1 MNGGVRIESTDIRYF
16 YRNIVKSGK
25 SYRIKHNNKDYG
37 EFSKLSDAL
46 YERDCLFYCKFDYD
60 LLVECDLPNKY
71 ENMDLPP
78 FPESRPRGQIKGNIK
93 FNKKEQEG
101 EILFDHKERKFCV
114 KRGEED
120 FGKYD
125 TMVEAYFVKKTL
137 MEHDWDRACLIQN
150 RRIREDIFL
159 NKKIKE
165 ITPQLHKYCPQ
176 CGNRVNEEDL
186 ICKIC
191 GIKLKGNK

>member
-1 MNGGVRIESTDIRYF
+1 
-16 YRNIVKSGK
+16 VKSGK
-25 SYRIKHNNKDYG
+25 KYRIKYNNKDYG

-78 FPESRPRGQIKGNIK
+78 FPESRPRGRIEGNLK
-93 FNKKEQEG
+93 FKKDLEG
-101 EILFDHKERKFCV
+101 EIVFNHKERKFCV
-114 KRGEED
+114 IRGEEN
-120 FGKYD
+120 FGQYD

-150 RRIREDIFL
+150 RKIREDIFL
-159 NKKIKE
+159 NQKVKSTK
-165 ITPQLHKYCPQ
+165 PQLPKYCPQ
-176 CGNRVNEEDL
+176 CGNRVKEEDK

-191 GIKLKGNK
+191 GIKLT

>member
-1 MNGGVRIESTDIRYF
+1 MNGGVRIETNNIRYF

-25 SYRIKHNNKDYG
+25 KYRIKYNNKDYG

-78 FPESRPRGQIKGNIK
+78 FPESRPRGRIEGNLK
-93 FNKKEQEG
+93 FKKDLEG
-101 EILFDHKERKFCV
+101 EIVFNHKERKFCV
-114 KRGEED
+114 IRGEENY
-120 FGKYD
+120 GQYD

-150 RRIREDIFL
+150 RKIREDIFL
-159 NKKIKE
+159 NQKVKSTK
-165 ITPQLHKYCPQ
+165 PQLPKYCPQ
-176 CGNRVNEEDL
+176 CGNRVKEEDTV
-186 ICKIC
+186 CKIC
-191 GIKLKGNK
+191 GIKLHGK